1 MIRVRAPTNG
11 AATIRRASSLRS
23 YSYINLTH
31 SRIFHRPHF
40 PHTRASRPERRRAL
54 RPDLLLRPPSR
65 ARRREAGHERFHPL
79 RLRVRRARRARRRVA
94 LGEGAAGERGRVRHS
109 LDGRFRRGIAR
120 ELTQRLA
127 AIAPRGDVLAVGQVP
142 QQTSRRGER
151 HESSENRRARV
162 RAHGEP
168 TQSRR
173 RRRDSLRL
181 THRERVGRTGRVRRG
196 FGVLFCG
203 LV

>member
-1 MIRVRAPTNG
+1 MYRRSRVAKAYRA
-11 AATIRRASSLRS
+11 R
-23 YSYINLTH
+23 
-31 SRIFHRPHF
+31 
-40 PHTRASRPERRRAL
+40 

-65 ARRREAGHERFHPL
+65 ARDDESGNERFHPL
-79 RLRVRRARRARRRVA
+79 RLILVARRARRTVA
-94 LGEGAAGERGRVRHS
+94 LGEGAAGERGRVRLS

-127 AIAPRGDVLAVGQVP
+127 AIAPRRDVLAVGQVP
-142 QQTSRRGER
+142 QQTFWRAQRNQSRK
-151 HESSENRRARV
+151 RARV

-181 THRERVGRTGRVRRG
+181 THREYIGSPSGRVRLG
-196 FGVLFCG
+196 FSVLVC
-203 LV
+203 V